1 MQITNITDKL
11 KLEYKRVF
19 YAQGTEVLYREKSSV
34 LMTYMFAS
42 TTTAE
47 LINQWSVKMSP

>member
-47 LINQWSVKMSP
+47 LINQ